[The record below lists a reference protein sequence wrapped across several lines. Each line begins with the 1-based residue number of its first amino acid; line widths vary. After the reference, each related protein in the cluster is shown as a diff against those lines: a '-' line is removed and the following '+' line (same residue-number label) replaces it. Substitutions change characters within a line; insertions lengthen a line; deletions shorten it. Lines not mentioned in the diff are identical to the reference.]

1 MTPFPLHLVSCSVF
15 GLGLVTACSPSSPAG
30 PLRLEAS
37 RAGAGTRLELS
48 ATPGVKI
55 NARLKPAL
63 ELTDGTVLRFDSPH
77 LTPDSAYFADP
88 PATLMNGRH
97 SQVHGTLRASVCDA
111 HQTVCRTITEKL

>member
-37 RAGAGTRLELS
+37 RAGGGTRLELS

-63 ELTDGTVLRFDSPH
+63 ELTDGTVLRFDSP

-88 PATLMNGRH
+88 PATLMDGRH
-97 SQVHGTLRASVCDA
+97 PQVHGTLRASVCDA
-111 HQTVCRTITEKL
+111 HQTVCRAITQKL